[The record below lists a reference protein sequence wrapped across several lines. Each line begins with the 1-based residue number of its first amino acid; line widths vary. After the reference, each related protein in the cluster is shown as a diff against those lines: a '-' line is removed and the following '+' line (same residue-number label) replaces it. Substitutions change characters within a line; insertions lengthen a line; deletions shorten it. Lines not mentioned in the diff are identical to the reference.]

1 MANRHTIQIIILVS
15 ILFFNSCNQDSDL
28 SGYPILNNQDKMQFQ
43 NGDLVL
49 RRGKGF
55 VSQFIVEQLNDS
67 MNLSHIGVLIKE
79 NDSIKIIHCI
89 GNEFS
94 NIEGIQACSLDEFL
108 SDCYSDGLLVVR
120 SNMCKGSQV
129 SSLAKEYLHM
139 SLPFDR
145 KFDFSD
151 TTAFSCLELPYN
163 IFKRLDIT
171 YQDMISFRPFQDS
184 LRFDV
189 ILDKRNL

>member
-1 MANRHTIQIIILVS
+1 MVNRYTIQVIIFVS
-15 ILFFNSCNQDSDL
+15 ILFFNSCNQNPDL
-28 SGYPILNNQDKMQFQ
+28 SDYAILNNQDKMKFQ
-43 NGDLVL
+43 NGDLIL

-55 VSQFIVEQLNDS
+55 VSQFIVEQLKDS
-67 MNLSHIGVLIKE
+67 TNLSHIGVLVKD
-79 NDSIKIIHCI
+79 NDSLKIIHCI

-94 NIEGIQACSLDEFL
+94 NIEGIQICSLDEFL

-120 SNMCKGSQV
+120 SNLCKGSQI
-129 SSLAKEYLHM
+129 SSLAKEYLLM

-151 TTAFSCLELPYN
+151 ATAFSCLELPYN
-163 IFKRLDIT
+163 IFKRLDIN
-171 YQDMISFRPFQDS
+171 YQDMVTFRPFQDS